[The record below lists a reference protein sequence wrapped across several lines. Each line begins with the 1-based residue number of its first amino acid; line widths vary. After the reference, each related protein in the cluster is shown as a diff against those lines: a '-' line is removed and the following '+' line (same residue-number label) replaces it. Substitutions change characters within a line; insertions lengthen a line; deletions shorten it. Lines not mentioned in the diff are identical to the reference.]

1 MFFPF
6 RIRVAM
12 VAASMFVSFSASVRA
27 VEIEVDE
34 SDQATVRGIK
44 DPGTRVP
51 YPEVAPASD
60 EGVQAL
66 ERMKLPEG
74 LQASLWAAEPM
85 LANPVAF
92 NFDEK

>member
-34 SDQATVRGIK
+34 SDQATVRG
-44 DPGTRVP
+44 
-51 YPEVAPASD
+51 
-60 EGVQAL
+60 L
-66 ERMKLPEG
+66 
-74 LQASLWAAEPM
+74 
-85 LANPVAF
+85 
-92 NFDEK
+92 